1 MYITIDDFSW
11 FENEEEISIEVPL
24 RGLAKKDKE
33 VMITSRFIKHDM
45 LPSKHMVTG
54 GQRWPEM
61 VVKPYMFECVLLNPI
76 LVDESRVELS
86 GSQARFVLKKTVAK
100 IWGRLLSDEMSTQ
113 IV

>member
-33 VMITSRFIKHDM
+33 VMITSRFIK
-45 LPSKHMVTG
+45 
-54 GQRWPEM
+54 M